1 MNEEEREVD
10 RAAREAEREL
20 ERAEREVARTE
31 REVED
36 RTNEESEEYET
47 PELSESEVRTFRTW
61 RRTEGF
67 GEERARENEPRGWM
81 TRARDALRRV
91 RIGRRAGYGREESF
105 EEVGL
110 AMARM
115 GLTREVGEEIRQGS
129 TATYL

>member
-1 MNEEEREVD
+1 MTEEEREAD
-10 RAAREAEREL
+10 RAAREAER
-20 ERAEREVARTE
+20 
-31 REVED
+31 VEGEAD
-36 RTNEESEEYET
+36 GTNEENEEYET
-47 PELSESEVRTFRTW
+47 PELDENEVRTFRTW

-67 GEERARENEPRGWM
+67 GERARENEPNEPRGWVA
-81 TRARDALRRV
+81 RARDALRRV

-115 GLTREVGEEIRQGS
+115 GLTREVREEVRQDS

>member
-20 ERAEREVARTE
+20 ERAEREVE
-31 REVED
+31 RAERQEED
-36 RTNEESEEYET
+36 RVNEESEEYET
-47 PELSESEVRTFRTW
+47 AELDENEVRTFRTW

-67 GEERARENEPRGWM
+67 GERTRENETRGWM
-81 TRARDALRRV
+81 ARMRNALQRV

-115 GLTREVGEEIRQGS
+115 GLARETREEVRQGS
-129 TATYL
+129 TATYI